1 MRNSSPNA
9 FAGISRILF
18 DAVEPHQGE
27 PELVAV
33 GDFLV
38 VDEDLCA
45 FPVVDDVE
53 QVEEVIDFGGRVN
66 GRMADPLAVSLFFIG
81 GILFGEGH
89 GFVIVVRHFVAE
101 DDRDPKGFGLAA
113 GEEDVFEFL
122 LRRPIWLHVL
132 TLPILGIF
140 FNICQLFGGKNPLS
154 KGNYVGLDSIRLRE
168 RWIKKR
174 KLLS

>member
-18 DAVEPHQGE
+18 DAIEPHQGE

-45 FPVVDDVE
+45 FPIVDNVE

-113 GEEDVFEFL
+113 GEKDVLEFL
-122 LRRPIWLHVL
+122 LRRPISLHVL
-132 TLPILGIF
+132 TLPIFRIF
-140 FNICQLFGGKNPLS
+140 FNISQLFGGGKSLKQDFASFSGDEDPSL
-154 KGNYVGLDSIRLRE
+154 VPFRC
-168 RWIKKR
+168 
-174 KLLS
+174 